1 MISQRI
7 RFKRK
12 ASGEAACKPERMPQE
27 PVLIAC
33 VIRAASAR
41 QSPQRERER
50 RAHILS
56 LSLRFAQVCC
66 ALSLVF
72 HTGDDRPRSVRS
84 VRDSRC
90 FGSLRVDFER
100 SARAHESTLAVVSP
114 SVGTELKKKAKFGG
128 FFLSLSRG
136 EPRLTS
142 SREHHQRVLRDSI
155 DQKLEQKST
164 EVRPIR

>member
-7 RFKRK
+7 RTKRK

-33 VIRAASAR
+33 VVRAASAR

-50 RAHILS
+50 GEPTFSPSPFASLRCAARS
-56 LSLRFAQVCC
+56 LSCFTQVTIALDRSGPC
-66 ALSLVF
+66 ATPVASAVYELTLNGAHA
-72 HTGDDRPRSVRS
+72 HTNPRSPSFRRRLVRNQ
-84 VRDSRC
+84 
-90 FGSLRVDFER
+90 
-100 SARAHESTLAVVSP
+100 
-114 SVGTELKKKAKFGG
+114 KKAKFGG

-142 SREHHQRVLRDSI
+142 SREHHHRVLRDSI
-155 DQKLEQKST
+155 DRKLEQKST